1 VGVTTRLEKSL
12 YNMEVSCRSEEVV
25 EDSRMVAVVRE
36 ESPADFLH
44 GHAQCE
50 LSRAISKSGVEGN
63 GYAAQKQSIF

>member
-1 VGVTTRLEKSL
+1 
-12 YNMEVSCRSEEVV
+12 MEVSCRSEEVV

-50 LSRAISKSGVEGN
+50 LSRGIRCPALKVTDMRRKSN
-63 GYAAQKQSIF
+63 RSFDT